1 MISCYSLCL
10 CAIQQSPSIYNNNAS
25 NIPNTNINTTRTHI
39 LDYSRPS
46 NLQYQAY
53 VPVILLFYFVDFL
66 IFLVYINLYLYT
78 LIQSQLLRESTV
90 TFLPHSTTIDFIK
103 VMV

>member
-1 MISCYSLCL
+1 MISCYSSCL

-53 VPVILLFYFVDFL
+53 VPVILFCWLLL
-66 IFLVYINLYLYT
+66 IVLSDILTIYKSVLY
-78 LIQSQLLRESTV
+78 
-90 TFLPHSTTIDFIK
+90 
-103 VMV
+103 

>member
-1 MISCYSLCL
+1 MISCYSSCL

-66 IFLVYINLYLYT
+66 IFLVYINLYLY
-78 LIQSQLLRESTV
+78 
-90 TFLPHSTTIDFIK
+90 
-103 VMV
+103 